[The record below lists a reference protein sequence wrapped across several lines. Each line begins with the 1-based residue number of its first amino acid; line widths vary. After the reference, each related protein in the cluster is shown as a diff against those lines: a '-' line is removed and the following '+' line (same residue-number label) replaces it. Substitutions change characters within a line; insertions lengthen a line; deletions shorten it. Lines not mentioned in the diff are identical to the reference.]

1 MLVKRKDYFMYI
13 PSIWMAL
20 AVALA
25 AVEHQDPLPGSELS
39 IDAAVG
45 EAQIIVVARAFDI
58 GLPIMGGSA
67 GVTYGSSN
75 LRISRTLK
83 GGALPQNLRL
93 GGFLVRSFIDKPGEV
108 APSEDK
114 EYIFF
119 VERQD
124 SSTLRGIKLL
134 PLTNENLASLDAAQR
149 RVQRLPGSEFGIFEA
164 TERANIIIIGR
175 LSELERLRPSPPE
188 SEIFIS
194 TKIITDRT
202 LKGELKG
209 IQLPKLKI
217 KSGSAVSAEQAPIV
231 GRDYL
236 FFIDKL
242 EGTEANWFKI
252 LPLNNENAHIIYKS
266 IHQPKLINK
275 L

>member
-1 MLVKRKDYFMYI
+1 MYI